1 MVQLG
6 VNNCQ
11 DTFWIEKVLDR
22 KRTKIEALRGIN
34 MSLDRPAKGK
44 AYFILVLSKT
54 CEVPLGIAYK
64 FTDRHHRSISTQL
77 FQVRT

>member
-22 KRTKIEALRGIN
+22 ERTKIEALR
-34 MSLDRPAKGK
+34 S
-44 AYFILVLSKT
+44 ST
-54 CEVPLGIAYK
+54 
-64 FTDRHHRSISTQL
+64 HHWMD
-77 FQVRT
+77 